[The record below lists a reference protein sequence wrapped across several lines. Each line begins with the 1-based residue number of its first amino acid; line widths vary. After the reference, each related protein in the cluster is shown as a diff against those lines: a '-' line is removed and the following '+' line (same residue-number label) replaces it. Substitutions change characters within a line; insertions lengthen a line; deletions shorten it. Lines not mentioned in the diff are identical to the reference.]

1 MAKEGELLGCDAGLF
16 RVIDGKR
23 EFVNISA
30 ANLKRLRLDA
40 ASDEK
45 WRARRKP
52 RQGRGSS

>member
-1 MAKEGELLGCDAGLF
+1 MAEEGELLGCDAGLF

-23 EFVNISA
+23 EFVDISA

-45 WRARRKP
+45 WRTRRKSGK
-52 RQGRGSS
+52 RRSSS